1 MDRAAPRHLQSPTA
15 NRRANEVPM
24 SLREDAPEQ
33 LATAVAETP
42 GDRRRPYRAP
52 RILSRE
58 PLESVAA
65 VCAPAPPAK
74 GNPGACPSGPISS

>member
-1 MDRAAPRHLQSPTA
+1 MSAREANTEAP
-15 NRRANEVPM
+15 
-24 SLREDAPEQ
+24 
-33 LATAVAETP
+33 AET
-42 GDRRRPYRAP
+42 GDGQESGSVARRPYSAP

-74 GNPGACPSGPISS
+74 GTPGACPQGPIAS